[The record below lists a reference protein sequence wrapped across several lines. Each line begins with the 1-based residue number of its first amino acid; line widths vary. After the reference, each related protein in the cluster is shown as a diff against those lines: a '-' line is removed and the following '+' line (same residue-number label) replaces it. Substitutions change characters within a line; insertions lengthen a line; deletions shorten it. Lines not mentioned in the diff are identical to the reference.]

1 MFGYAGRMLHVDL
14 SSGRHF
20 TEELDEGVA
29 RKYLGS
35 RGLGAHLLF
44 RDLPAGTDPDSADNL
59 LIFMTGPMVGT
70 AVPGSG
76 RSAVITK
83 SPATGFYGEAFSGGR
98 FWHALKYA
106 GYDGLIVRG
115 AAERP
120 VYLAISDGD
129 VDVVDARHLW
139 GRTVLESEHAIQ
151 AERGADHRVAVIG
164 PGGETGVLFA
174 GVFNDTDRAAARCGV
189 GTVMGRKR
197 LKAVAVR
204 GTQGVKVWD
213 GARLLALLAEMS
225 RKARTDP
232 LGKAFARTGTSGS
245 VVTLDKMGI
254 LPSFNWRQGTFEH
267 AARITGDNLLETV
280 IEKKRACMACTLGCT
295 NVANAPHSAYGRI
308 NPAYGGPEY
317 ESVSGLGSQLGL
329 TDPAAV
335 TMANQLCNAYGID
348 TISTGSVIAFLMEA
362 LERGLV
368 PQREV
373 GFPVPWG
380 DAHAV
385 MRLIAMI
392 GRREGIGDFLA
403 LGTKR
408 MAEALGPEATEMAV
422 HVKGLEVAMHEP
434 RGKAGLMLSYAASPR
449 GATHMETLHDTAFMR
464 ENAAPDLGLVKPL
477 DRFELSAEKARYIVT
492 SENWRSAVNS
502 LCLCSF
508 LVRDAAAEP
517 NVPEIVGLAGA
528 TTGWDVTLAELL
540 RTGER
545 NWNLARAFS
554 CREGARRQD
563 DALPPRFARPLPT
576 GATEGRSI
584 DPAAFSDAMDHYYD
598 FRGWTRDAVPSREK
612 LLGLGLDEAAA
623 ALAEATAP

>member
-1 MFGYAGRMLHVDL
+1 MFGYAGRILHVDL
-14 SSGRHF
+14 ASGRHW
-20 TEELDEGVA
+20 TEDLDEGLA
-29 RKYLGS
+29 RKHLGS
-35 RGLGAHLLF
+35 RGLGAHVLF
-44 RDLPAGTDPDSADNL
+44 RDLAAGTDPSSADNL

-98 FWHALKYA
+98 FWHTLKYA
-106 GYDGLIVRG
+106 GYDGLVVRG
-115 AAERP
+115 AAEGP
-120 VYLAISDGD
+120 VMLVISDGE
-129 VDVVDARHLW
+129 VEVADARHLW
-139 GRTVLESEHAIQ
+139 GKTVLETEHQIQ
-151 AERGADHRVAVIG
+151 AERGGEYRVAVIG
-164 PGGETGVLFA
+164 PGGEKGVLYA

-189 GTVMGRKR
+189 GTVMGQKK

-213 GARLLALLAEMS
+213 GPRLLALLAEMS

-232 LGKAFARTGTSGS
+232 LGKAFARAGTSGS

-254 LPSFNWRQGTFEH
+254 LPSYNWRQGTFEH

-295 NVANAPHSAYGRI
+295 SVANVPHTPYGRI

-317 ESVSGLGSQLGL
+317 ESVSGLGSQLAI
-329 TDPAAV
+329 TDPVAV

-348 TISTGSVIAFLMEA
+348 TISTGSAIAFLMEA
-362 LERGLV
+362 FEKGLV
-368 PQREV
+368 AEREI

-408 MAEALGPEATEMAV
+408 MAERLGPEAAEMAV

-434 RGKAGLMLSYAASPR
+434 RGKVGLMLSYAASPR

-464 ENAAPDLGLVKPL
+464 ENAAPDLGLTKPL

-517 NVPEIVGLAGA
+517 NVVEIVGMAAA
-528 TTGWDVTLAELL
+528 TTGWDVTLPEMMEI
-540 RTGER
+540 GER

-554 CREGARRQD
+554 CREGVRRSD
-563 DALPPRFARPLPT
+563 DALPPRFTRPLPT
-576 GATEGRSI
+576 GATEGKAI
-584 DPAAFSDAMDHYYD
+584 EPAAFNQALDHYYRL
-598 FRGWTRDAVPSREK
+598 RGWTADGVPSAER
-612 LLGLGLDEAAA
+612 LRRLGLDEAAA
-623 ALAEATAP
+623 ALAGAAG

>member
-1 MFGYAGRMLHVDL
+1 MFAYAGRFLHVDV
-14 SSGRHF
+14 SSGRHW
-20 TEELDEGVA
+20 TEDLDEELA
-29 RKYLGS
+29 RRHLGS
-35 RGLGAHLLF
+35 RGFGAHLLF
-44 RDLPAGTDPDSADNL
+44 RDLPAGTDPASPDNL
-59 LIFMTGPMVGT
+59 LIFMTGPLVGT
-70 AVPGSG
+70 PVPGSG

-83 SPATGFYGEAFSGGR
+83 SPSTGFYGEAFSGGR

-106 GYDGLIVRG
+106 GYDGLVVRG

-120 VYLAISDGD
+120 VSLRISDGD
-129 VDVVDARHLW
+129 VELVDAAHLW
-139 GRTVLESEHAIQ
+139 GRTVLEVEHALQ
-151 AERGADHRVAVIG
+151 ADLGADYRVAAIG
-164 PGGETGVLFA
+164 PAGEKGVLFA
-174 GVFNDTDRAAARCGV
+174 GVMNDTDRAAARCGV
-189 GTVMGRKR
+189 GTVMGQKR
-197 LKAVAVR
+197 LKAIAVR
-204 GTQGVKVWD
+204 GTQPIKVFD
-213 GARLLALLAEMS
+213 GARLLAVLAEMS

-254 LPSFNWRQGTFEH
+254 LPSYNWRQGTFEH
-267 AARITGDNLLETV
+267 AAEITGDRMLETV

-295 NVANAPHSAYGRI
+295 NVANVPDSPYGRI

-329 TDPAAV
+329 ADPAAV
-335 TMANQLCNAYGID
+335 AMANQLCNAYGID

-362 LERGLV
+362 LERGLMAE
-368 PQREV
+368 REV

-385 MRLIAMI
+385 LRLIHLI

-408 MAEALGPEATEMAV
+408 MAEALGPAAAEMAV

-477 DRFELSAEKARYIVT
+477 DRFELSAEKARYIVI

-502 LCLCSF
+502 LCLCTF

-517 NVPEIVGLAGA
+517 NVREIVGLAGA
-528 TTGWDVTLAELL
+528 ATGWDVTLEELL
-540 RTGER
+540 VTGER

-554 CREGARRQD
+554 CREGVRREH
-563 DALPPRFARPLPT
+563 DAVPPRFTRPLPT
-576 GATEGRSI
+576 GATEGRAI
-584 DPAAFSDAMDHYYD
+584 DPQAFAAALDAYYGL
-598 FRGWTRDAVPSREK
+598 RGWTADGVPSREK
-612 LLGLGLDEAAA
+612 LLSLGLPEAAA
-623 ALAEATAP
+623 ALHRA

>member
-1 MFGYAGRMLHVDL
+1 MFAYAGRFLHVDV
-14 SSGRHF
+14 SSGRHW
-20 TEELDEGVA
+20 TEDLDEELA
-29 RKYLGS
+29 RKHLGS

-44 RDLPAGTDPDSADNL
+44 RDLPAGTDPASPDNL
-59 LIFMTGPMVGT
+59 LIFMTGPLVGT
-70 AVPGSG
+70 PVPGSG

-83 SPATGFYGEAFSGGR
+83 SPSTGFYGEAFSGGR

-106 GYDGLIVRG
+106 GYDGLVVRG

-120 VYLAISDGD
+120 VSLRISDGD
-129 VDVVDARHLW
+129 VELVDAAHLW
-139 GRTVLESEHAIQ
+139 GRTVLEVEHALQ
-151 AERGADHRVAVIG
+151 ADLGADYRVAAIG
-164 PGGETGVLFA
+164 PAGEKGVLFA
-174 GVFNDTDRAAARCGV
+174 GVMNDTDRAAARCGV
-189 GTVMGRKR
+189 GTVMGQKR
-197 LKAVAVR
+197 LKAIAVR
-204 GTQGVKVWD
+204 GTQPIKVFD
-213 GARLLALLAEMS
+213 GARLLAVLAEMS

-254 LPSFNWRQGTFEH
+254 LPSYNWRQGTFEH
-267 AARITGDNLLETV
+267 AAEITGDRMLETV

-295 NVANAPHSAYGRI
+295 NVANVPDSPYGRI

-335 TMANQLCNAYGID
+335 AMANQLCNTYGID

-362 LERGLV
+362 LERGLMAE
-368 PQREV
+368 REV

-385 MRLIAMI
+385 LRLIHLI

-408 MAEALGPEATEMAV
+408 MAEALGPAAAEMAV

-477 DRFELSAEKARYIVT
+477 DRFELSAEKARYIVI

-517 NVPEIVGLAGA
+517 NVREIVGLAGA
-528 TTGWDVTLAELL
+528 ATGWDVTLEELL
-540 RTGER
+540 VTGER

-554 CREGARRQD
+554 CREGVRREH
-563 DALPPRFARPLPT
+563 DAVPPRFTRPLPT
-576 GATEGRSI
+576 GATEGRAI
-584 DPAAFSDAMDHYYD
+584 DPQAFAAALDAYYGL
-598 FRGWTRDAVPSREK
+598 RGWTADGVPSREK
-612 LLGLGLDEAAA
+612 LLSLGLPEAAA
-623 ALAEATAP
+623 ALHRA

>member
-1 MFGYAGRMLHVDL
+1 MFAYAGRFLHVDV
-14 SSGRHF
+14 SSGRHW
-20 TEELDEGVA
+20 TEDLDEELA
-29 RKYLGS
+29 RKHLGS

-44 RDLPAGTDPDSADNL
+44 RDLPAGTDPASADNL
-59 LIFMTGPMVGT
+59 LIFMTGPLVGT
-70 AVPGSG
+70 PVPGSG

-83 SPATGFYGEAFSGGR
+83 SPSTGFYGEAFSGGR

-106 GYDGLIVRG
+106 GYDGLVVRG

-120 VYLAISDGD
+120 VSLRISDGD
-129 VDVVDARHLW
+129 VELVDAAHLW
-139 GRTVLESEHAIQ
+139 GRTVLEVEHALQ
-151 AERGADHRVAVIG
+151 ADLGADYRVAAIG
-164 PGGETGVLFA
+164 PAGEKGVLFA
-174 GVFNDTDRAAARCGV
+174 GVMNDTDRAAARCGV
-189 GTVMGRKR
+189 GTVMGQKR
-197 LKAVAVR
+197 LKAIAVR
-204 GTQGVKVWD
+204 GTQPIKVFD
-213 GARLLALLAEMS
+213 GARLLAVLAEMS

-254 LPSFNWRQGTFEH
+254 LPSYNWRQGTFEH
-267 AARITGDNLLETV
+267 AAEITGDRMLETV

-295 NVANAPHSAYGRI
+295 NVANVPDSPYGRI

-335 TMANQLCNAYGID
+335 AMANQLCNTYGID

-362 LERGLV
+362 LERGLMAE
-368 PQREV
+368 REV

-385 MRLIAMI
+385 LRLIHLI

-408 MAEALGPEATEMAV
+408 MAEALGPAAAEMAV

-477 DRFELSAEKARYIVT
+477 DRFELSAEKARYIVI

-517 NVPEIVGLAGA
+517 NVREIVGLAGA
-528 TTGWDVTLAELL
+528 ATGWDVTLEELL
-540 RTGER
+540 VTGER

-554 CREGARRQD
+554 CREGVRREH
-563 DALPPRFARPLPT
+563 DAVPPRFTRPLPT
-576 GATEGRSI
+576 GATEGRAI
-584 DPAAFSDAMDHYYD
+584 DPQAFAAALDAYYGL
-598 FRGWTRDAVPSREK
+598 RGWTADGVPSREK
-612 LLGLGLDEAAA
+612 LLSLGLPEAAA
-623 ALAEATAP
+623 ALHRA

>member
-1 MFGYAGRMLHVDL
+1 MFAYAGRFLHVDV
-14 SSGRHF
+14 SSGRHW
-20 TEELDEGVA
+20 TEDLDEELA
-29 RKYLGS
+29 RKHLGS
-35 RGLGAHLLF
+35 RGLGAYLLF
-44 RDLPAGTDPDSADNL
+44 RDLPAGTDPASPDNL
-59 LIFMTGPMVGT
+59 LIFMTGPLVGT
-70 AVPGSG
+70 PVPGSG

-83 SPATGFYGEAFSGGR
+83 SPSTGFYGEAFSGGR

-106 GYDGLIVRG
+106 GYDGLVVRG

-120 VYLAISDGD
+120 VSLRISDGD
-129 VDVVDARHLW
+129 VELVDAAHLW
-139 GRTVLESEHAIQ
+139 GRTVLEVEHALQ
-151 AERGADHRVAVIG
+151 AELGADYRVAVIG
-164 PGGETGVLFA
+164 PAGEKGVLFA
-174 GVFNDTDRAAARCGV
+174 GVMNDTDRAAARCGV
-189 GTVMGRKR
+189 GTVMGQKR
-197 LKAVAVR
+197 LKAIAVR
-204 GTQGVKVWD
+204 GTQPIKVFD
-213 GARLLALLAEMS
+213 GARLLAVLAEMS

-245 VVTLDKMGI
+245 VVALDKMGI
-254 LPSFNWRQGTFEH
+254 LPSYNWRQGTFEH
-267 AARITGDNLLETV
+267 AAQITGDRMLETV

-295 NVANAPHSAYGRI
+295 NVANVPDSPYGRI

-329 TDPAAV
+329 ADPAAV
-335 TMANQLCNAYGID
+335 AMANQLCNAYGID

-362 LERGLV
+362 LERGLMAE
-368 PQREV
+368 REV

-385 MRLIAMI
+385 LRLIHLI

-408 MAEALGPEATEMAV
+408 MAEALGPAAAEMAV

-477 DRFELSAEKARYIVT
+477 DRFELSAEKARYIVI

-517 NVPEIVGLAGA
+517 NVREIVGLAGA
-528 TTGWDVTLAELL
+528 ATGWDVTLEELL
-540 RTGER
+540 VTGER

-554 CREGARRQD
+554 CREGVRREH
-563 DALPPRFARPLPT
+563 DAVPPRFTRPLPT
-576 GATEGRSI
+576 GATEGRAI
-584 DPAAFSDAMDHYYD
+584 DPQAFAAALDAYYGL
-598 FRGWTRDAVPSREK
+598 RGWTADGVPSREK
-612 LLGLGLDEAAA
+612 LLSLGLPEAAA
-623 ALAEATAP
+623 ALHRA

>member
-1 MFGYAGRMLHVDL
+1 MFAYAGRFLHVDV
-14 SSGRHF
+14 SSGRHW
-20 TEELDEGVA
+20 TEDLDEELA
-29 RKYLGS
+29 RKHLGS

-44 RDLPAGTDPDSADNL
+44 RDLPAGTDPASPDNL
-59 LIFMTGPMVGT
+59 LIFMTGPLVGT
-70 AVPGSG
+70 PVPGSG

-83 SPATGFYGEAFSGGR
+83 SPSTGFYGEAFSGGR

-106 GYDGLIVRG
+106 GYDGLVVRG

-120 VYLAISDGD
+120 VSLRISDGD
-129 VDVVDARHLW
+129 VELVEAAHLW
-139 GRTVLESEHAIQ
+139 GRTVLEVEHALQ
-151 AERGADHRVAVIG
+151 ADLGADYRVAAIG
-164 PGGETGVLFA
+164 PAGEKGVLFA
-174 GVFNDTDRAAARCGV
+174 GVMNDTDRAAARCGV
-189 GTVMGRKR
+189 GTVMGQKR
-197 LKAVAVR
+197 LKAIAVR
-204 GTQGVKVWD
+204 GTQPIKVFD
-213 GARLLALLAEMS
+213 GARLLAVLAEMS

-254 LPSFNWRQGTFEH
+254 LPSYNWRQGTFEH
-267 AARITGDNLLETV
+267 AAEITGDRMLETV

-295 NVANAPHSAYGRI
+295 NVANVPDSPYGRI

-335 TMANQLCNAYGID
+335 AMANQLCNTYGID

-362 LERGLV
+362 LERGLMAE
-368 PQREV
+368 REV

-385 MRLIAMI
+385 LRLIHLI

-408 MAEALGPEATEMAV
+408 MAEALGPAAAEMAV

-477 DRFELSAEKARYIVT
+477 DRFELSAEKARYIVI

-517 NVPEIVGLAGA
+517 NVREIVGLAGA
-528 TTGWDVTLAELL
+528 ATGWDVTLEELL
-540 RTGER
+540 VTGER

-554 CREGARRQD
+554 CREGVRREH
-563 DALPPRFARPLPT
+563 DAVPPRFTRPLPT
-576 GATEGRSI
+576 GATEGRAI
-584 DPAAFSDAMDHYYD
+584 DPQAFAAALDAYYGL
-598 FRGWTRDAVPSREK
+598 RGWTADGVPSREK
-612 LLGLGLDEAAA
+612 LLSLGLPEAAA
-623 ALAEATAP
+623 ALHRA

>member
-1 MFGYAGRMLHVDL
+1 MFAYAGRFLHVDV
-14 SSGRHF
+14 SSGRHW
-20 TEELDEGVA
+20 TEDLDEELA
-29 RKYLGS
+29 RKHLGS
-35 RGLGAHLLF
+35 RGLGAYLLF
-44 RDLPAGTDPDSADNL
+44 RDLPAGTDPASPDNL
-59 LIFMTGPMVGT
+59 LIFMTGPLVGT
-70 AVPGSG
+70 PVPGSG

-83 SPATGFYGEAFSGGR
+83 SPSTGFYGEAFSGGR

-106 GYDGLIVRG
+106 GYDGLVVRG

-120 VYLAISDGD
+120 VSLRISDGD
-129 VDVVDARHLW
+129 VELVDAAHLW
-139 GRTVLESEHAIQ
+139 GRTVLEVEHALQ
-151 AERGADHRVAVIG
+151 AELGADYRVAVIG
-164 PGGETGVLFA
+164 PAGEKGVLFA
-174 GVFNDTDRAAARCGV
+174 GVMNDTDRAAARCGV
-189 GTVMGRKR
+189 GTVMGQKR
-197 LKAVAVR
+197 LKAIAVR
-204 GTQGVKVWD
+204 GTQPIKVFD
-213 GARLLALLAEMS
+213 GARLLAVLAEMS

-254 LPSFNWRQGTFEH
+254 LPSYNWRQGTFEH
-267 AARITGDNLLETV
+267 AAQITGDRMLETV

-295 NVANAPHSAYGRI
+295 NVANVPDSPYGRI

-329 TDPAAV
+329 ADPAAV
-335 TMANQLCNAYGID
+335 AMANQLCNAYGID

-362 LERGLV
+362 LERGLMAE
-368 PQREV
+368 REV

-385 MRLIAMI
+385 LRLIHLI

-408 MAEALGPEATEMAV
+408 MAEALGPAAAEMAV

-477 DRFELSAEKARYIVT
+477 DRFELSAEKARYIVI

-517 NVPEIVGLAGA
+517 NVREIVGLAGA
-528 TTGWDVTLAELL
+528 ATGWDVTLEELL
-540 RTGER
+540 VTGER

-554 CREGARRQD
+554 CREGVRREH
-563 DALPPRFARPLPT
+563 DAVPPRFTRPLPT
-576 GATEGRSI
+576 GATEGRAI
-584 DPAAFSDAMDHYYD
+584 DPQAFAAALDAYYGL
-598 FRGWTRDAVPSREK
+598 RGWTADGVPSREK
-612 LLGLGLDEAAA
+612 LLSLGLPEAAA
-623 ALAEATAP
+623 ALHRA